1 MSRRTSILAVAVVVA
16 ASMIW
21 LAATAFAQSGDSATT
36 KPIHTITVSST
47 ATVRAQPDE
56 AVVDL
61 GVHSEATDSAAA
73 FAENATQMQAVLDA
87 LAAAGIADRDVQTT
101 NVSLQQRVSKRG
113 TPNERREFVA
123 SNTIRVT
130 IHDLPS
136 AGSVIDAAVNA
147 GADAVNDIRFQLSN
161 PNTIRT
167 DALTQAVAGARTK
180 ADALARAADATVIR
194 VVTIDE
200 QNYRAPVY
208 RAAFDQAALAAGT
221 PTPVVPPSSLEVTE
235 TISVVWEI
243 G

>member
-1 MSRRTSILAVAVVVA
+1 M
-16 ASMIW
+16 
-21 LAATAFAQSGDSATT
+21 
-36 KPIHTITVSST
+36 
-47 ATVRAQPDE
+47 
-56 AVVDL
+56 
-61 GVHSEATDSAAA
+61 
-73 FAENATQMQAVLDA
+73 
-87 LAAAGIADRDVQTT
+87 
-101 NVSLQQRVSKRG
+101 
-113 TPNERREFVA
+113 
-123 SNTIRVT
+123 
-130 IHDLPS
+130 
-136 AGSVIDAAVNA
+136 IDAAVNA